1 MRYRLVGT
9 YLVLLALVLLA
20 LEIPLAAN
28 VAAGRTQS
36 MVIDRNVDAARFA
49 SLADPALRTGE
60 TITLTD
66 ELRRY
71 YELYGIAAAVSDRD
85 GNLITSTGDAGA
97 FRSAQVRH
105 WLDQALAGERVGAGH
120 TVWPWQRA
128 PLAIAVPVTTAG
140 EVTGAVITLSPT
152 DELRS
157 SIERSWT
164 E

>member
-20 LEIPLAAN
+20 LETPLAAN

-71 YELYGIAAAVSDRD
+71 YELYGIPAAVSDRD
-85 GNLITSTGDAGA
+85 GNAVQLVVAAQLI
-97 FRSAQVRH
+97 
-105 WLDQALAGERVGAGH
+105 GERDRRSEEH
-120 TVWPWQRA
+120 T
-128 PLAIAVPVTTAG
+128 
-140 EVTGAVITLSPT
+140 S
-152 DELRS
+152 ELQSQSNLVCRLLL
-157 SIERSWT
+157 EQ
-164 E
+164 